1 MKRREVIRILG
12 GAAVSWPLAGRA
24 QQPAMSAIGLLSAR
38 TPEADAP
45 FLATFR
51 RGLNE
56 GGYIEG
62 KNVAI
67 ELRWGGGVY
76 DRLPALAQELVRR
89 QVALIVTFGGTGAA
103 RAAKAATTVIP
114 IAFAIGDDPVKFG
127 LVDSLSRPG
136 GNLTGVTNFSGEL
149 AAKQL
154 GLLRTLA
161 PAAVLIAM
169 LVNPSEPA
177 AESQVERAQAAAQ
190 AIGQQ
195 LLVLRAGTESDIDVA
210 FATLVAQ
217 RAGALLLGANP
228 FFAVRKNQLVALAS
242 RHAVPTLYW
251 RSELARA
258 GGLMS
263 YGSYPI
269 ETYRHLG
276 DYAARIL
283 KGEKPANMPIL
294 QPIRFEL
301 VINLKTAKALG
312 VTIPPSV
319 LALADEVIE

>member
-1 MKRREVIRILG
+1 MKRREFIAGL
-12 GAAVSWPLAGRA
+12 GAATVWPVMARA
-24 QQPAMSAIGLLSAR
+24 QQQAMPVIGLFSVR
-38 TPEADAP
+38 TAEFDAP
-45 FLATFR
+45 LLAAFR

-67 ELRWGGGVY
+67 ELRWGGGAFE
-76 DRLPALAQELVRR
+76 RLPALAQELVRR
-89 QVALIVTFGGTGAA
+89 QVALIVTFGGTAAA
-103 RAAKAATTVIP
+103 RAAKEATTVIP
-114 IAFAIGDDPVKFG
+114 IAFAVGDDPVKFG
-127 LVDSLSRPG
+127 LVASLNRPG
-136 GNLTGVTNFSGEL
+136 GNLTGVTNFYGEL

-161 PAAVLIAM
+161 PTAALIAM
-169 LVNPSEPA
+169 LVNPDEPA
-177 AESQVERAQAAAQ
+177 AESQVEQAQAAAQ

-195 LLVLRAGTESDIDVA
+195 LLVLRAGTEHDIDVA
-210 FATLVAQ
+210 FAALADR

-228 FFAVRKNQLVALAS
+228 FFAVRKNQLFALAS

-283 KGEKPANMPIL
+283 KGEKPANLPIL
-294 QPIRFEL
+294 QPTRFEL

-312 VTIPPSV
+312 LTIPPSV

>member
-1 MKRREVIRILG
+1 MKRREFIAGL
-12 GAAVSWPLAGRA
+12 GAATVWPVMARA
-24 QQPAMSAIGLLSAR
+24 QQQAMPVIGLFSVR
-38 TPEADAP
+38 TAEFDAP
-45 FLATFR
+45 LLAAFR

-67 ELRWGGGVY
+67 ELRWGGGAFE
-76 DRLPALAQELVRR
+76 RLPALAQELVRR
-89 QVALIVTFGGTGAA
+89 QVALIVTFGGTAAA
-103 RAAKAATTVIP
+103 RAAKEATTVIP
-114 IAFAIGDDPVKFG
+114 IAFAVGDDPVKFG
-127 LVDSLSRPG
+127 LVASLNRPG
-136 GNLTGVTNFSGEL
+136 GNLTGVTNFYGEL

-161 PAAVLIAM
+161 PTAALIAM
-169 LVNPSEPA
+169 LVNPDEPA
-177 AESQVERAQAAAQ
+177 AESQVEQAQAAAQ

-195 LLVLRAGTESDIDVA
+195 LLVLRAGTEHDIDVA
-210 FATLVAQ
+210 FAALVDR

-228 FFAVRKNQLVALAS
+228 FFAVRKNQLFALAS

-283 KGEKPANMPIL
+283 KGEKPANLPVL
-294 QPIRFEL
+294 QPTRFEL

-312 VTIPPSV
+312 LTIPPSV

>member
-1 MKRREVIRILG
+1 MRRREFIAGLG
-12 GAAVSWPLAGRA
+12 VATVWPVMARA
-24 QQPAMSAIGLLSAR
+24 QQPVMPVIGLFSVR
-38 TPEADAP
+38 TAEFDAP
-45 FLATFR
+45 LLAAFR

-67 ELRWGGGVY
+67 ELRWGGGAFE
-76 DRLPALAQELVRR
+76 RLPALAQELVRR
-89 QVALIVTFGGTGAA
+89 QVALIVTFGGTAAA
-103 RAAKAATTVIP
+103 RAAKEATTVIP
-114 IAFAIGDDPVKFG
+114 IAFAVGDDPVKFG
-127 LVDSLSRPG
+127 LVASLNRPG
-136 GNLTGVTNFSGEL
+136 GNLTGVTNFYGEL

-161 PAAVLIAM
+161 PTAALIAM
-169 LVNPSEPA
+169 LVNPDEPA
-177 AESQVERAQAAAQ
+177 AESQVEQAQAAAQ
-190 AIGQQ
+190 AIGQR
-195 LLVLRAGTESDIDVA
+195 LLVLRAGTEHDIDVA
-210 FATLVAQ
+210 FAALVER

-228 FFAVRKNQLVALAS
+228 FFAVRKNQLFALAS

-283 KGEKPANMPIL
+283 KGEKPANLPIL
-294 QPIRFEL
+294 QPTRFEL

-312 VTIPPSV
+312 LTIPPSV

>member
-1 MKRREVIRILG
+1 MNRRGFIAGL
-12 GAAVSWPLAGRA
+12 GAATVWPVMARA
-24 QQPAMSAIGLLSAR
+24 QQQAMPVIGLFSVR
-38 TPEADAP
+38 TAEFDAP
-45 FLATFR
+45 LLAAFR

-67 ELRWGGGVY
+67 ELRWGGGAFE
-76 DRLPALAQELVRR
+76 RLPALAQELVRR
-89 QVALIVTFGGTGAA
+89 QVALIVTFGGTAAA
-103 RAAKAATTVIP
+103 RAAKEATAIIP
-114 IAFAIGDDPVKFG
+114 IAFAVGDDPVKFG
-127 LVDSLSRPG
+127 LVASLNRPG
-136 GNLTGVTNFSGEL
+136 GNLTGVTNFYGEL

-161 PAAVLIAM
+161 PTAALIAM
-169 LVNPSEPA
+169 LVNPDEPA
-177 AESQVERAQAAAQ
+177 AESQVEQAQAAAQ

-195 LLVLRAGTESDIDVA
+195 LLVLRAGTEHDIDVA
-210 FATLVAQ
+210 FAALADR

-228 FFAVRKNQLVALAS
+228 FFAVRKNQLFALAS

-283 KGEKPANMPIL
+283 KGEKPANLPVL
-294 QPIRFEL
+294 QPTRFEL

-312 VTIPPSV
+312 LTIPPSV

>member
-1 MKRREVIRILG
+1 MRRREFMAFAG
-12 GAAVSWPLAGRA
+12 GAVVWPHVARA
-24 QQPAMSAIGLLSAR
+24 QQPAMPVIGLFSVR
-38 TPEADAP
+38 TAEFDAP
-45 FLATFR
+45 LLAAFR

-67 ELRWGGGVY
+67 ELRWGGGAFE
-76 DRLPALAQELVRR
+76 RLPALAQELVRR
-89 QVALIVTFGGTGAA
+89 QVALIVTFGGTAAA
-103 RAAKAATTVIP
+103 RAAKEATTIIP

-127 LVDSLSRPG
+127 LVASLNRPG
-136 GNLTGVTNFSGEL
+136 GNLTGVTNFYGEL

-154 GLLRTLA
+154 GLLRALA
-161 PAAVLIAM
+161 PTAGLIAM
-169 LVNPSEPA
+169 LVNPDEPA
-177 AESQVERAQAAAQ
+177 ADSQVEQAQAAAQ

-195 LLVLRAGTESDIDVA
+195 LLVLRAGTERDINVA
-210 FATLVAQ
+210 FAALVER

-228 FFAVRKNQLVALAS
+228 FFAVRKNQLFALAS

-283 KGEKPANMPIL
+283 KGEKPANLPIL
-294 QPIRFEL
+294 QPTRFEL

-312 VTIPPSV
+312 LTIPPSV

>member
-1 MKRREVIRILG
+1 MKRRDFITLLG
-12 GAAVSWPLAGRA
+12 GAAAWPIAANA
-24 QQPAMSAIGLLSAR
+24 QQAMPVIGLFSVR
-38 TPEADAP
+38 TAEFDAP
-45 FLATFR
+45 LLAAFR

-67 ELRWGGGVY
+67 ELRWGGGAFE
-76 DRLPALAQELVRR
+76 RLPALAQELVRR
-89 QVALIVTFGGTGAA
+89 QVALIVTFGGTAAA
-103 RAAKAATTVIP
+103 RAAKEATTVIP
-114 IAFAIGDDPVKFG
+114 IAFAVGDDPVKFG
-127 LVDSLSRPG
+127 LVASLNRPG
-136 GNLTGVTNFSGEL
+136 GNLTGVTNFYGEL

-161 PAAVLIAM
+161 PTAALIAM
-169 LVNPSEPA
+169 LVNPDEPA
-177 AESQVERAQAAAQ
+177 AESQVEQAQAAAQ
-190 AIGQQ
+190 AIGQR
-195 LLVLRAGTESDIDVA
+195 LLVLRAGTEHDIDVA
-210 FATLVAQ
+210 FAALVER

-228 FFAVRKNQLVALAS
+228 FFAVRKNQLFALAS

-283 KGEKPANMPIL
+283 KGEKPANLPIL
-294 QPIRFEL
+294 QPTRFEL

-312 VTIPPSV
+312 LTIPPSV